1 MTDASLQ
8 RDASCKEKT
17 DCGIRPNT
25 TRKLGDNMPIEAV
38 YEFEVGKRSG
48 WPSKTLSPYVL
59 VLVLVVVACT
69 ALALD
74 ASLTLEQR
82 VASFQQ
88 SGVFP

>member
-1 MTDASLQ
+1 MTID
-8 RDASCKEKT
+8 
-17 DCGIRPNT
+17 
-25 TRKLGDNMPIEAV
+25 AV
-38 YEFEVGKRSG
+38 YELEAGKRSG
-48 WPSKTLSPYVL
+48 WPSKTLSSYAL
-59 VLVLVVVACT
+59 ILVLVVVACT